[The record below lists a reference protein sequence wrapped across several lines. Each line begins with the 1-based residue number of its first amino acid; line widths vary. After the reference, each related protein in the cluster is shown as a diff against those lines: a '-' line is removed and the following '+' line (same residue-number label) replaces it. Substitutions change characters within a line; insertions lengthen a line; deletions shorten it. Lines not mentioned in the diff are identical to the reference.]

1 MDSTDSSAAAAVP
14 ATRPLCPNCRAATHG
29 HYCANCGQET
39 AITLPGFRAFMRD
52 AAGRYVALDGRLWRT
67 LYALIARPGYL
78 TLEYFAG
85 RRRRYIRPAR
95 LFLVLYLLLFAVIGI
110 VQSPADM
117 ADQVVFVQDDAT
129 VDRDEV
135 AATDVTKEVAKEVA
149 REVAREVAKEVAKD
163 SPIAIARKAA
173 KAEAAGGK
181 SAAGAAKGSGTPPAA
196 ETDAARPK
204 GVFSDDKGTM
214 IGLDDELNL
223 TFRVN
228 GAEAHLPEFFRKRY
242 EHFRQLPREEKA
254 ERLYSGALRY
264 GSYAMIALLP
274 VFALLLKLVYLGSAD
289 RHPGRPRLY
298 AEHLVYSAHLH
309 AFAALVLLLFV
320 VMPNWG
326 PVKAALAVWV
336 VHYIFRAR
344 GAVYKGRWFAGLIRS
359 FVVAVIYFILV
370 MFAIIGLLAVAAL
383 VR

>member
-1 MDSTDSSAAAAVP
+1 MASTDSFAKAPVP
-14 ATRPLCPNCRAATHG
+14 AARPLCPNCGAATHG

-67 LYALIARPGYL
+67 LYALIARPGFL

-95 LFLVLYLLLFAVIGI
+95 LFLVLYLLLFAVIGL

-117 ADQVVFVQDDAT
+117 ADQVVFVQENEAASKDEDA
-129 VDRDEV
+129 
-135 AATDVTKEVAKEVA
+135 AADAAKDT
-149 REVAREVAKEVAKD
+149 AKD
-163 SPIAIARKAA
+163 SPRVIARRAA
-173 KAEAAGGK
+173 KAEAAARKNAAAAKKGAGAPA
-181 SAAGAAKGSGTPPAA
+181 AAGADT
-196 ETDAARPK
+196 ARPK
-204 GVFSDDKGTM
+204 GVFSDDKDTM
-214 IGLDDELNL
+214 VGLDDELNL
-223 TFRVN
+223 TFRIN
-228 GAEAHLPEFFRKRY
+228 GAEAQLPEFFRKRY

-274 VFALLLKLVYLGSAD
+274 VFALLLKLVYLGSGD
-289 RHPGRPRLY
+289 RHPGRPRRY

-320 VMPNWG
+320 VMPDWG
-326 PVKAALAVWV
+326 PVKAALAIWV
-336 VHYIFRAR
+336 VYYIFRAR
-344 GAVYKGRWFAGLIRS
+344 GAVYKGQWFAGFMRS

-370 MFAIIGLLAVAAL
+370 SCAIIGLLAVAAL

>member
-1 MDSTDSSAAAAVP
+1 MASTDLAAS
-14 ATRPLCPNCRAATHG
+14 TRRPQCPNCGAATHG

-67 LYALIARPGYL
+67 LFALIARPGFL

-95 LFLVLYLLLFAVIGI
+95 LFLVLYLLLFAVIGL
-110 VQSPADM
+110 VQSPTDM
-117 ADQVVFVQDDAT
+117 AEQVVLVQADEADSSSAESPTADAIKGAT
-129 VDRDEV
+129 KDAPGAIVKESVKKDAAARRD
-135 AATDVTKEVAKEVA
+135 T
-149 REVAREVAKEVAKD
+149 
-163 SPIAIARKAA
+163 
-173 KAEAAGGK
+173 
-181 SAAGAAKGSGTPPAA
+181 AGAVGSASSSSA
-196 ETDAARPK
+196 ESNATRPK
-204 GVFSDDKGTM
+204 GVFSDNKDTM
-214 IGLDDELNL
+214 VGLDDELNL
-223 TFRVN
+223 TLRIN
-228 GAEAHLPEFFRKRY
+228 GAEVQLPEFFRKRY
-242 EHFRQLPREEKA
+242 EHFRQLPRAEKA

-274 VFALLLKLVYLGSAD
+274 VFALLLKLVYLGSGD
-289 RHPGRPRLY
+289 RHPGRPRRY

-326 PVKAALAVWV
+326 PVKAALAAWAV
-336 VHYIFRAR
+336 YYFIRAR
-344 GAVYKGRWFAGLIRS
+344 GAVYKGRWWGGVGLVRS

-370 MFAIIGLLAVAAL
+370 SVAILGLLAVAAL

>member
-1 MDSTDSSAAAAVP
+1 MASTDPRTTASVP
-14 ATRPLCPNCRAATHG
+14 AARARCPNCAAATHG

-67 LYALIARPGYL
+67 LYALIARPGFL

-95 LFLVLYLLLFAVIGI
+95 LFLVLYLLLFAVIGL

-117 ADQVVFVQDDAT
+117 ADQVVFVQENEAAGQAVKAAVDAT
-129 VDRDEV
+129 KD
-135 AATDVTKEVAKEVA
+135 AAT
-149 REVAREVAKEVAKD
+149 EVAKD
-163 SPIAIARKAA
+163 LAKDLAKEPAKDSPRDIARKAA
-173 KAEAAGGK
+173 KAEAA
-181 SAAGAAKGSGTPPAA
+181 ARNNAAAKGNGAPAA
-196 ETDAARPK
+196 AGTDAARPK
-204 GVFSDDKGTM
+204 GVFSDDKDTL
-214 IGLDDELNL
+214 IGLDDELNI
-223 TFRVN
+223 TFRIN
-228 GAEAHLPEFFRKRY
+228 GAEAQLPEFFRKRY

-274 VFALLLKLVYLGSAD
+274 VFALLLKLVYLGSGE

-320 VMPNWG
+320 IMPDWG

-336 VHYIFRAR
+336 VYYIFRAR
-344 GAVYKGRWFAGLIRS
+344 GAVYKGRWWAGLLRS
-359 FVVAVIYFILV
+359 LVVAVIYFILV
-370 MFAIIGLLAVAAL
+370 SVAIAGLLAVAAL